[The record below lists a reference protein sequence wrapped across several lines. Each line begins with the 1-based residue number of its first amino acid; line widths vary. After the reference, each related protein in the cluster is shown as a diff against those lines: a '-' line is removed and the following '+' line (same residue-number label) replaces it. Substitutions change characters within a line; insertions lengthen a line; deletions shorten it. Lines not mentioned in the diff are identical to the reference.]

1 MGRRGT
7 DWVAWAKVLVWIGAL
22 IPLAVLLW
30 DAAHGGLDAEPVK
43 DIQHRTGKT
52 ALVLLLITLSNT
64 PIRRLTGAGALIRL
78 RRLTGL
84 FAFFYATLHF
94 TSYLLFDLQFAFGDL
109 AEDVIKRPWITIGFT
124 VFLILLTLAIT
135 SPRSMV
141 RRLGSRRWNRLHRLI
156 YLAAIGTVLHFYLS
170 VKKDVSV
177 PLQFAGLLLLVL
189 GARLAVAM
197 QDRRKRA
204 LRSSPDGT

>member
-7 DWVAWAKVLVWIGAL
+7 DWVAWAKVLVWTGAL

-30 DAAHGGLDAEPVK
+30 DATHGGLDAEPVK

-64 PIRRLTGAGALIRL
+64 PIRRLTGAGALIRF

-109 AEDVIKRPWITIGFT
+109 AEDVLKRPWITIGFT

-156 YLAAIGTVLHFYLS
+156 YLAAIGTVVHFYLS

-204 LRSSPDGT
+204 LRSSPDVT

>member
-7 DWVAWAKVLVWIGAL
+7 DWVAWAKVLVWTGAL

-30 DAAHGGLDAEPVK
+30 DATHGGLDAEPVK

-64 PIRRLTGAGALIRL
+64 PIRRLTGAGALIRF

-109 AEDVIKRPWITIGFT
+109 AEDVLKRPWITIGFT

-204 LRSSPDGT
+204 LRSSPDVT

>member
-7 DWVAWAKVLVWIGAL
+7 DWVAWAKALVWTGAL

-30 DAAHGGLDAEPVK
+30 DATHGRLDAEPVK

-64 PIRRLTGAGALIRL
+64 PIRRLTGAGALIRF

-124 VFLILLTLAIT
+124 VFLILLTLALT

-204 LRSSPDGT
+204 LRSSPDVT

>member
-1 MGRRGT
+1 MPRRGT
-7 DWVAWAKVLVWIGAL
+7 DWVAWTKLLVWAAAL
-22 IPLAVLLW
+22 VPLAVLLW
-30 DAAHGGLDAEPVK
+30 DATHGGLDAEPVK

-52 ALVLLLITLSNT
+52 ALVLLLITLANT
-64 PIRRLTGAGALIRL
+64 PIRRLTGVGALIRF

-135 SPRSMV
+135 SPRAMV
-141 RRLGSRRWNRLHRLI
+141 RRLGSRRWSRLHRLI
-156 YLAAIGTVLHFYLS
+156 YVAAIGTVVHFYLS

-177 PLQFAGLLLLVL
+177 PLQFAALLLVVL
-189 GARLAVAM
+189 GARLAVTM

-204 LRSSPDGT
+204 LRPSRDVT

>member
-7 DWVAWAKVLVWIGAL
+7 DWVAWAKVLVWTGAL

-30 DAAHGGLDAEPVK
+30 DATHGRLDAEPVK

-64 PIRRLTGAGALIRL
+64 PIRRLTGAGALIRF

-124 VFLILLTLAIT
+124 VFLILLTLALT

-204 LRSSPDGT
+204 LRSSPDVT

>member
-1 MGRRGT
+1 MPRRGT
-7 DWVAWAKVLVWIGAL
+7 DWVAWTKILVWAGAL
-22 IPLAVLLW
+22 VPLAVLLW
-30 DAAHGGLDAEPVK
+30 DATHGGLDAEPVK

-52 ALVLLLITLSNT
+52 ALVLLLITLANT
-64 PIRRLTGAGALIRL
+64 PIRRLTGVGALIRF

-84 FAFFYATLHF
+84 FAFFYATLHV

-124 VFLILLTLAIT
+124 VFLILLALAVT
-135 SPRSMV
+135 SPRAMV
-141 RRLGSRRWNRLHRLI
+141 RRLGSRRWNGLHRLI
-156 YLAAIGTVLHFYLS
+156 YVAAIGTVLHFYLS

-177 PLQFAGLLLLVL
+177 PLQFAALLLVVL
-189 GARLAVAM
+189 GARLAVGM

-204 LRSSPDGT
+204 LRPSRDVT